1 MNAARRAGIARPWRI
16 ALVTTFYP
24 PYNFGGDGIAVRH
37 LAAGLARRGHDV
49 TVVHDTDGY
58 RTLSGEPGAEARAA
72 AEAAAPAGVRV
83 IALRSSLPLLST
95 LVTQQTGHPGLKRAA
110 LRRALAGR
118 FDVIHF
124 HNVSLVGGPGAL
136 GIGDAAVR
144 LYTAH
149 EHWLVCP
156 THVLWRDGREPCEE
170 RACVRCVVRHGRPPQ
185 LWRATGLLERE
196 LAQVDVVLAQSEFS
210 RGRHRAYGLAHEMQV
225 LPPFLADAPHA
236 TPAPPRASAA
246 DARPYVLFVGRLEP
260 MKGLAD
266 VVPHFARP
274 AFAAGADLVIA
285 GDGPQR
291 AELERLAAGNPRVR
305 FLGRLDAEAL
315 AAAYRGARAV
325 VVPTLGYETFGLVV
339 IEAFGHGRPVVARA
353 RGPLPELVEQGDGA
367 GLLFSTP
374 AELDAALARL
384 VRDPAHGDALGRRG
398 AAAVEA
404 RWSEQAVLP
413 RYEAIVAAAAL
424 AKGATLG
431 GAVTGPGAI
440 AAPRQAREATACA

>member
-1 MNAARRAGIARPWRI
+1 MSTGTRRPAAARPWRI

-58 RTLSGEPGAEARAA
+58 RTLAGEPGAEARAA

-83 IALRSSLPLLST
+83 VPIRSSLPLLST

-156 THVLWRDGREPCEE
+156 THVLWRDGREPCDE
-170 RACVRCVVRHGRPPQ
+170 RACVGCVVRQGRPPQ

-196 LAQVDVVLAQSEFS
+196 LARVDVVFAQSEFS
-210 RGRHRAYGLAHEMQV
+210 RDRHRAYGLAHEMQV
-225 LPPFLADAPHA
+225 LPPFLADAP
-236 TPAPPRASAA
+236 PAPPRTRAE

-266 VVPHFARP
+266 VIPHFAQP

-285 GDGPQR
+285 GEGPQR

-305 FLGRLDAEAL
+305 FLGRLDADTL
-315 AAAYRGARAV
+315 VGVYRGARAV

-339 IEAFGHGRPVVARA
+339 IEAFRHGRPVVARK

-367 GLLFSTP
+367 GLLFSTA
-374 AELDAALARL
+374 AELDAALTRL
-384 VRDPAHGDALGRRG
+384 VRDPAHGDAIGRRG
-398 AAAVEA
+398 AAAVDA
-404 RWSEQAVLP
+404 RWSEHAVLP

-424 AKGATLG
+424 AKGAVLG
-431 GAVTGPGAI
+431 GTAAGPA
-440 AAPRQAREATACA
+440 ASEAPRRAREATACA